1 MACTKGQWSK
11 ERAWEWYNSQPWIRG
26 YNGYPSNCVN
36 RIAMW
41 QKYNHKEVFDQ
52 IAYEF
57 DLAEKTG
64 FNAVRIFRA
73 GYFPPFSSR
82 NRLRMISATELPF
95 CLLSSHDKMS
105 R

>member
-1 MACTKGQWSK
+1 MISLL
-11 ERAWEWYNSQPWIRG
+11 RN
-26 YNGYPSNCVN
+26 
-36 RIAMW
+36 
-41 QKYNHKEVFDQ
+41 
-52 IAYEF
+52 
-57 DLAEKTG
+57 LAENCQRIKKIIFFKLQFNMRAATG
-64 FNAVRIFRA
+64 FYAVRIFRA